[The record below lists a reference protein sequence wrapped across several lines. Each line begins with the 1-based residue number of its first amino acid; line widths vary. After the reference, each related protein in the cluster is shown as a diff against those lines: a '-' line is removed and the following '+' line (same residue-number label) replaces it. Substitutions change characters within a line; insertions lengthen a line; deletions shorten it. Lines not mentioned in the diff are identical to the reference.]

1 MKEFHKTSSPL
12 NNNLIQNKFPQNKK
26 SLVHENLKI
35 TDQIPKNNLPELK
48 LGKSKMR
55 SSPDPDQ
62 NHQREKNRISTKTGL
77 KFIPFISK
85 QNKNNSLIKKSEL
98 MFPKIKNAT
107 NSNFFEKQQENN
119 NMVITN
125 FNKNNNFA
133 FHNNLNKFAQKR
145 KAIHSKRSDKIK
157 TLYNTYGIKVSSVYS
172 ETPISTPWYGGTIDS
187 ISEIIF
193 PNGMSEYVIVDYK
206 TSKRISANYIMQTFA
221 NMWAVNFLK
230 TNNIRNDL
238 PNITGILVVRVD
250 KEKDHS
256 YDHVFMDIYHNF
268 VEFQQLERDLGNLIN
283 WFYSRLNLDYMLKV
297 SKEEARR
304 MLEAKYGENI
314 DTDIH

>member
-1 MKEFHKTSSPL
+1 MDLYNGGPRSTSTDDVLMLDGVDDSRKRYTTYEWMGTPVPRVSELLSACNSTEF
-12 NNNLIQNKFPQNKK
+12 
-26 SLVHENLKI
+26 LVKWAS
-35 TDQIPKNNLPELK
+35 K
-48 LGKSKMR
+48 LGEKGYNIERNRALDIGTLAHSYIASYCGHGTVDDKKCRGDIVRDAKM
-55 SSPDPDQ
+55 SLK
-62 NHQREKNRISTKTGL
+62 NYINWEKN
-77 KFIPFISK
+77 
-85 QNKNNSLIKKSEL
+85 
-98 MFPKIKNAT
+98 
-107 NSNFFEKQQENN
+107 
-119 NMVITN
+119 
-125 FNKNNNFA
+125 
-133 FHNNLNKFAQKR
+133 
-145 KAIHSKRSDKIK
+145 
-157 TLYNTYGIKVSSVYS
+157 LYNTYGIKVSSVYS

-221 NMWAVNFLK
+221 YMWAVNFLK

-268 VEFQQLERDLGNLIN
+268 AEFQQLERDLGNLIN

>member
-1 MKEFHKTSSPL
+1 MDLYNGGPRSTSTDDVLMLDGVDDSRKRYTTYEWMGTPVPRVSELLSTCNSTEF
-12 NNNLIQNKFPQNKK
+12 
-26 SLVHENLKI
+26 LVKWAS
-35 TDQIPKNNLPELK
+35 K
-48 LGKSKMR
+48 LGEKGYNIERNRALDIGTLAHSYIASYCGHGTVDDKKCRADIVRDAKM
-55 SSPDPDQ
+55 SL
-62 NHQREKNRISTKTGL
+62 KNYINWER
-77 KFIPFISK
+77 
-85 QNKNNSLIKKSEL
+85 N
-98 MFPKIKNAT
+98 
-107 NSNFFEKQQENN
+107 
-119 NMVITN
+119 
-125 FNKNNNFA
+125 
-133 FHNNLNKFAQKR
+133 
-145 KAIHSKRSDKIK
+145 
-157 TLYNTYGIKVSSVYS
+157 LYNTYGIKVSSVYS

-221 NMWAVNFLK
+221 YMWAVNFLK

-268 VEFQQLERDLGNLIN
+268 AEFQQLERDLGNLIN